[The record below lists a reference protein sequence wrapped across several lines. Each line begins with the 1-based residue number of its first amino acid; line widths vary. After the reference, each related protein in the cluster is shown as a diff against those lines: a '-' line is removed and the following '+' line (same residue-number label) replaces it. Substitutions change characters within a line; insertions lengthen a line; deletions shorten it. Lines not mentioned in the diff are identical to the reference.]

1 MNLLSAFLVILLL
14 VVLNAVFAMGELAL
28 VSVRRARLAVL
39 VRNGVPGA
47 TQAAAL
53 AEDPHRFLP
62 TVQVG
67 ITLVSII
74 EGTFGGA
81 KIGHLLTPY
90 VARVPWF
97 APFAS
102 EIALGVTVVAI
113 TYLMLVLG
121 ELVPKQLALR
131 RPERIAAALSRP
143 LGVLSRLTAPAV
155 WVLGRSSALVLRGF
169 GISRIDP
176 QTVTEEELRALIA
189 EGAAAGVLETEERA
203 MIERLLRLADKPV
216 RAIMTPRNELA
227 WIERN
232 ASRREI
238 ARVIKTVPHSR
249 LVVCEGG
256 IDNPVGVIWAKDILD
271 MLLDGG
277 DISINAV
284 LRQPVVIPETISAL
298 VVLERLRADPLGLA
312 LVLDEYGGF
321 EGLVTAADVFA
332 AIVGQPPKPHSLLPE
347 APVEGAPAEFT
358 LDGTEPIDE
367 IRDRL
372 GIESVPAEGTYHTL
386 AGLVLALLHRVPA
399 TGDKVAY
406 GGWSFEVLEMDGR
419 RVQLVRVV
427 REALAA

>member
-1 MNLLSAFLVILLL
+1 
-14 VVLNAVFAMGELAL
+14 
-28 VSVRRARLAVL
+28 
-39 VRNGVPGA
+39 
-47 TQAAAL
+47 
-53 AEDPHRFLP
+53 
-62 TVQVG
+62 
-67 ITLVSII
+67 
-74 EGTFGGA
+74 
-81 KIGHLLTPY
+81 
-90 VARVPWF
+90 
-97 APFAS
+97 
-102 EIALGVTVVAI
+102 
-113 TYLMLVLG
+113 
-121 ELVPKQLALR
+121 
-131 RPERIAAALSRP
+131 
-143 LGVLSRLTAPAV
+143 
-155 WVLGRSSALVLRGF
+155 
-169 GISRIDP
+169 
-176 QTVTEEELRALIA
+176 
-189 EGAAAGVLETEERA
+189 

-249 LVVCEGG
+249 LVVCECG

-347 APVEGAPAEFT
+347 APAEGAPEEFT
-358 LDGTEPIDE
+358 LDGTEPVDE

-372 GIESVPAEGTYHTL
+372 GLENVPAEGTYHTL
-386 AGLVLALLHRVPA
+386 AGLVLALLHRVPSV
-399 TGDKVAY
+399 GDKVAY